1 MVDNCNDTIAIEVCI
16 ITPLKSIKKSKIHLP
31 KTINH
36 QYQETKYQETKYQ
49 EPFYITH
56 LQLFTF

>member
-1 MVDNCNDTIAIEVCI
+1 MVDNCNDTIAIKVCI

-56 LQLFTF
+56 L